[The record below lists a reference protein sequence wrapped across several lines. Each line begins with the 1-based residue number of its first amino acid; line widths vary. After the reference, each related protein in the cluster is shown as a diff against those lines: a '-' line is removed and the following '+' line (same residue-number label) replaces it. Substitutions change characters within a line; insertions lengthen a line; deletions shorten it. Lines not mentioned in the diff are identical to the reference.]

1 MNFKF
6 DIKKYG
12 LVFMVLG
19 YSLASNNVSGAAETK
34 DHTPIWEA
42 ADQYINIVQKDD
54 YLGEKTSLNQHPIE
68 LSSEDIS
75 KVLGRIS
82 VTKDKTLLSKSRTIP
97 LFQAAVAEHLSQHLS
112 RALSLSDTKEDVTF
126 AVMTLQSQ
134 GFGKVKTSV
143 SGRVFYD
150 DNKLNIIVGD
160 LFAPTVPENYNSPS
174 VGLTTIDRRLH
185 PHRPGLRSFAR
196 QHPHQFIPAQGISL
210 HQVKNEQR
218 SDWLLLDIAERE
230 ADSNA
235 LNATVKKSADLNI
248 EQRLLQLEGLYI
260 KKRIS
265 EDEYRQQRKRIL
277 SEI

>member
-1 MNFKF
+1 MF
-6 DIKKYG
+6 
-12 LVFMVLG
+12 LG
-19 YSLASNNVSGAAETK
+19 YCLASNNVSGAVETK
-34 DHTPIWEA
+34 DHIPIWEA

-54 YLGEKTSLNQHPIE
+54 YLGEKTSSNQHPIE
-68 LSSEDIS
+68 LSPKEIS
-75 KVLGRIS
+75 RVLERIS

-97 LFQAAVAEHLSQHLS
+97 LFQPAVAEHLSQHLS

-134 GFGKVKTSV
+134 GFGRVKTSV

-196 QHPHQFIPAQGISL
+196 QHSHQFVPAQGVSL
-210 HQVKNEQR
+210 YQVNNEQR
-218 SDWLLLDIAERE
+218 NDWLVLDIAERE
-230 ADSNA
+230 ADSNV

-265 EDEYRQQRKRIL
+265 EDEYSQLRKRIL